1 MTEQEQM
8 IEDCQQRESR
18 LSDWERKFI
27 DNIDQRLG
35 VGGESLSEKQADKL
49 ESIWDRVTT

>member
-27 DNIDQRLG
+27 DDIDQRLG